1 MWATT
6 RAWALKFH
14 ASFHDSEVI
23 LFARIQVLFGI
34 AWAILSVTDMAPL
47 ITNPKYLTAWLLGSG
62 MVTEMLRR
70 NRATDLDEPRPARD
84 DHIHEDKK

>member
-1 MWATT
+1 MWA
-6 RAWALKFH
+6 RIKAWALSFH

-23 LFARIQVLFGI
+23 LFARFQLVLGV
-34 AWAILSVTDMAPL
+34 AWTVFSATDMAPL

-62 MVTEMLRR
+62 IVTELLRR
-70 NRATDLDEPRPARD
+70 SRATDYAAPLATRD

>member
-1 MWATT
+1 MWAQIK
-6 RAWALKFH
+6 AWALSFH

-70 NRATDLDEPRPARD
+70 NRATDLDAPRPARD